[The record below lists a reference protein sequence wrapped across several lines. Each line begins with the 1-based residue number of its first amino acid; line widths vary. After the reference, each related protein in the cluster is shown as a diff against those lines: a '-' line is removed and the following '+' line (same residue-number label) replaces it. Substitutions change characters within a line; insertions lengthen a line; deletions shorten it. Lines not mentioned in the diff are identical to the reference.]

1 MSSGLQAVGA
11 DPVEHLV
18 GDDLHR
24 FAQALAELAGHPDG
38 VLAGLVHPVG
48 ELLAAALGGRLQRRR
63 R

>member
-1 MSSGLQAVGA
+1 MSPGCQAVGA
-11 DPVEHLV
+11 DPVEDLV

-24 FAQALAELAGHPDG
+24 LAQALAELGGHADG
-38 VLAGLVHPVG
+38 VLAGLVHQVG